1 MVINGANLR
10 AIYQGFN
17 TIYNKAFAEAE
28 PQYQKVATVVP
39 STTGEE
45 TYAWLGDIPG
55 MREWIGDR
63 EIQNL
68 TASDY
73 TVKNKSFELT
83 VGLPKEAVEDDK
95 IGLYNPSVQ
104 CCPAPG

>member
-45 TYAWLGDIPG
+45 TLCMAGGYPR
-55 MREWIGDR
+55 MREWI
-63 EIQNL
+63 EM
-68 TASDY
+68 
-73 TVKNKSFELT
+73 V
-83 VGLPKEAVEDDK
+83 
-95 IGLYNPSVQ
+95 
-104 CCPAPG
+104 